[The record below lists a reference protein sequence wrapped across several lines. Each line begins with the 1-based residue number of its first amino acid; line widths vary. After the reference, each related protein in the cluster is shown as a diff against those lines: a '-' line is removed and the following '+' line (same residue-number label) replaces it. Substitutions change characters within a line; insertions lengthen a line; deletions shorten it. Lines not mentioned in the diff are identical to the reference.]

1 MPEARMD
8 AALLLGHL
16 LGRDRGYMI
25 SHSEDSVPRELV
37 DQYRQAVDRR
47 AKGEPLQYITG
58 HQEFFG
64 LDFEV
69 SPAALIPRP
78 ETELLVETAID
89 LMEGRD
95 QPFICDVGTGTG
107 CIAITL
113 LVHLPKAKGLAIDIS
128 KDALELARRNA
139 SKHGVIDRITFLLSD
154 CFEAVAEPDQFDL
167 IASNPPYV
175 AEDAVSGLQRE
186 VRDFEPLVA
195 LTPGGDG
202 LAVIKRLISEAQQ
215 RVRTGG
221 YLLLEIG
228 FDQRERVLRLIDEE
242 SWKVLDVHKDLQGI
256 PRTVVL
262 EKI

>member
-1 MPEARMD
+1 MD
-8 AALLLGHL
+8 AGLLLGHV
-16 LGRDRGYMI
+16 LGRDRGYLI
-25 SHSEDSVPRELV
+25 SHSEDFVPRELV
-37 DQYRQAVDRR
+37 DQYKQAVGRR
-47 AKGEPLQYITG
+47 AEGEPLQYITG

-95 QPFICDVGTGTG
+95 QPLICDVGTGTG
-107 CIAITL
+107 CIAITML
-113 LVHLPKAKGLAIDIS
+113 YQLRGAKGLAIDIS
-128 KDALELARRNA
+128 NDALELAKRNA
-139 SKHGVIDRITFLLSD
+139 TKHGVIDRITFLLSD
-154 CFEAVAEPDQFDL
+154 CFEAVPKPGQFDL

-175 AEDAVSGLQRE
+175 AEDAMSGLQRE

-215 RVRTGG
+215 RVRIGG

-228 FDQRERVLRLIDEE
+228 FDQRERVLRLIDQEV
-242 SWKVLDVHKDLQGI
+242 WKVLDVHKDLQGI